1 MPEDF
6 GRYEVVLPG
15 AAERIL
21 SMAEKQADHRRTLE
35 STVIHQGSR
44 DSLLGMITG
53 FIIALSF
60 LASGTYIVLKGFSWQ
75 GVAIATGCLVSL
87 VSVFVYGWQERRK
100 EREFKERQLIQK

>member
-60 LASGTYIVLKGFSWQ
+60 LASGTYIVLKGFS
-75 GVAIATGCLVSL
+75 GKA
-87 VSVFVYGWQERRK
+87 
-100 EREFKERQLIQK
+100 